1 MELKRINSIMNY
13 EKIYH
18 SIIEKAKTRIL
29 TEYFEE
35 HHIIPKSLGGN
46 NSKENKAILTA
57 REHFVCHWL
66 LWKFS
71 KGKDKIKMG
80 HAFGMM
86 RYHSSTNRY
95 YTSIGYEIA
104 RKAHSLSASLHH
116 KGKILSDEEM
126 KRMKENN
133 PNAKEIEINGIK
145 YKSRKEA
152 WEKLNTTKRRLYF
165 FLNGKINFE
174 QMMHQGRY
182 PLSEETKKKIGAWS
196 KGKTYEELLGKEKSL
211 LLKEK
216 RKNFKLNKKLSQETK
231 NKISAAHLKRN
242 NNE

>member
-1 MELKRINSIMNY
+1 MDYQN
-13 EKIYH
+13 IYY

-46 NSKENKAILTA
+46 NSKENKVLLTA
-57 REHFVCHWL
+57 REHFICHWL
-66 LWKFS
+66 LWRFS
-71 KGKDKIKMG
+71 EGKDKIKMG

-86 RYHSSTNRY
+86 RHHSSTNRY

-104 RKAHSLSASLHH
+104 KKAHSISASLHH
-116 KGKILSDEEM
+116 KGKILSDKEM

-133 PNAKEIEINGIK
+133 PNAKEIEINGVK

-152 WEKLNTTKRRLYF
+152 WKSLQTTKRRLYSF
-165 FLNGKINFE
+165 INGKISFGQLTYN
-174 QMMHQGRY
+174 GRY
-182 PLSEETKKKIGAWS
+182 PHTEKAKKKIGDWS
-196 KGKTYEELLGKEKSL
+196 KGKTYEELFGKEKSI

-216 RKNFKLNKKLSQETK
+216 RRQQMLKHNVNKK
-231 NKISAAHLKRN
+231 
-242 NNE
+242 

>member
-13 EKIYH
+13 QKIYH
-18 SIIEKAKTRIL
+18 SIIEKSKTRIL

-46 NSKENKAILTA
+46 NSKKNKAILTA

-71 KGKDKIKMG
+71 KGKNKIKMG

-116 KGKILSDEEM
+116 KGKILSDKEM

-152 WEKLNTTKRRLYF
+152 WEKLNTTKRRLYS
-165 FLNGKINFE
+165 FLNGKISFE
-174 QMMHQGRY
+174 QLTYSGRY
-182 PLSEETKKKIGAWS
+182 PHTEESKKKIGDWS
-196 KGKTYEELLGKEKSL
+196 RGKTYEELLGKEKSL
-211 LLKEK
+211 LLREK
-216 RKNFKLNKKLSQETK
+216 RRQQMLKNIMEK
-231 NKISAAHLKRN
+231 N
-242 NNE
+242 E